1 MGGAEKFLIDIANY
15 FNKIGIRN
23 DILLLSDNSE
33 LSNKISDKIN
43 IFKLIRKSRYDLGI
57 FNKIRCHI
65 HEHRYTTIFCINTY
79 AFFFVRM
86 AIFLD
91 KKTSIILSPHTTK
104 PFSFYKY
111 IQNWLYCRF
120 IRKQDRIIYLCKNQQ
135 QYLKKIYQYK
145 TENDDVIYNG
155 INEDYFSPSIYS
167 ENDRIIKKNFL
178 GINETE
184 KIIVQVARIS
194 AEKKHINS
202 LKALSVI
209 HNKYKTKPHLIFV
222 GTGDKRIIEI
232 LYSEVEKLDLKKY
245 VHFVGNQEDVR
256 PFYFLANLFTLTSES
271 ETFPISVLEAMAFGL
286 PCVLTNVGGV
296 KEIIISEKYGMIAN
310 EGDPFS
316 IAKEWNNALRGNFNT
331 EIIRKYLIENF
342 SAKKML
348 ERYKSNVYEAEF
360 EKYKI

>member
-1 MGGAEKFLIDIANY
+1 MFICVSFVGFY
-15 FNKIGIRN
+15 F
-23 DILLLSDNSE
+23 
-33 LSNKISDKIN
+33 
-43 IFKLIRKSRYDLGI
+43 Y
-57 FNKIRCHI
+57 HI
-65 HEHRYTTIFCINTY
+65 Q
-79 AFFFVRM
+79 
-86 AIFLD
+86 
-91 KKTSIILSPHTTK
+91 K
-104 PFSFYKY
+104 FYKY

-145 TENDDVIYNG
+145 TENYDVIYNG

-178 GINETE
+178 GINERE

-202 LKALSVI
+202 LKALSVM

-232 LYSEVEKLDLKKY
+232 LYSEVEKLDLNKY

-256 PFYFLANLFTLTSES
+256 PFYFIANLFTLTSES

-286 PCVLTNVGGV
+286 PCVLTNVGGA
-296 KEIIISEKYGMIAN
+296 KEIIISEKFGMIAN

-331 EIIRKYLIENF
+331 EMIRKYLIENF